1 MRPHAAQALRRCR
14 VTASTGPRKRSRMT
28 TQVATLDLTRAIAFE
43 LHGLFRALDL
53 RIQAPELV
61 RQKLEAASRRID
73 ELLAAEWT
81 LVPDSVTESLERV
94 ADLLRTWTPDTTD
107 TSAWA
112 DLKAQLRERYASL
125 SSALRRERV
134 KVPELRPTNYA
145 RSAFHV
151 GAALVC
157 LVLIVVLTSEQLPW
171 AAGAFAAW
179 AWSMEGLRRVSKRAN
194 AAMMAFFRP
203 IAHEQERE
211 RVNSATWY
219 MTSLVLL
226 ALTGSPLLCV
236 TGVAVLGLADPLA
249 GLVGRRFGRIRLMNG
264 RSLEGT
270 LTFVLVGTLAARGA
284 MLLVDTTLASG
295 SLWVTALAAGLAG
308 GVVELASRR
317 VDDNL
322 SIPMASAG
330 TAAAVL
336 SLLGSSAWG

>member
-1 MRPHAAQALRRCR
+1 
-14 VTASTGPRKRSRMT
+14 MT
-28 TQVATLDLTRAIAFE
+28 TQVATLALSQALAFE
-43 LHGLFRALDL
+43 LHGLFRALD
-53 RIQAPELV
+53 RRTPELV
-61 RQKLEAASRRID
+61 RQKLDAASRRID

-81 LVPDSVTESLERV
+81 LVPDAVTESIERL
-94 ADLLRTWTPDTTD
+94 AELLRSWSHDLSHD

-125 SSALRRERV
+125 STALRRERV
-134 KVPELRPTNYA
+134 KVPELRPTNWA
-145 RSAFHV
+145 RSGFHM
-151 GAALVC
+151 GAAAVC
-157 LVLIVVLTSEQLPW
+157 LVLVLALTSEQLPW

-179 AWSMEGLRRVSKRAN
+179 AWSMEGLRRVSTRAN

-203 IAHEQERE
+203 IAHEQERD

-226 ALTGSPLLCV
+226 ALTGSPILCV

-249 GLVGRRFGRIRLMNG
+249 GMVGRRFGRVRLVNG

-284 MLLVDTTLASG
+284 MMLVETSLGSG
-295 SLWVTALAAGLAG
+295 ALWLTAFAAGLAG
-308 GVVELASRR
+308 GIVELASRR

-322 SIPMASAG
+322 SIPMAAAGSA
-330 TAAAVL
+330 ALVL
-336 SLLGSSAWG
+336 SLLGG